1 MRLIFDGHLDLS
13 WNALSWGRD
22 ITLELDELNA
32 GARTMTDHPARG
44 RATTTLPEM
53 RRGAIAAIDR
63 LIPDRFVPP
72 DFFAGFQVKA
82 HQRAVQRPVAVYAVQ
97 ISILG
102 DRVHEVRAK
111 LFGVPHFFC

>member
-32 GARTMTDHPARG
+32 GERAMTDHPARG

-53 RRGAIAAIDR
+53 RRGAIAVCQATVLAR
-63 LIPDRFVPP
+63 RGPRAGLPTVP
-72 DFFAGFQVKA
+72 AG
-82 HQRAVQRPVAVYAVQ
+82 
-97 ISILG
+97 
-102 DRVHEVRAK
+102 
-111 LFGVPHFFC
+111 